1 MSRSAIRLVILLVP
15 VISGSALFA
24 ACSSPPIEQQVLTT
38 FFRAARV
45 RDNTTLASISAVG
58 FDPRTE
64 GSVQDF
70 KIDSIGAQ
78 QHRTLQIQQL
88 IDEEAKLRAEQVEF
102 TKKMRD
108 FYQSNSIAIDR
119 ASKAQQAKQAVK
131 GQDAELLS
139 AWTKWDADSRDYER
153 KLSQARQKTAKE
165 RAAAVTSLTPPGRD
179 DVDVTGMDVDIITEP
194 ITVTAQVQPP
204 AGATTPKT
212 MVVTLQ
218 RASGK
223 KGDQTIEGRWIIM
236 SIQSSGERAPTS

>member
-1 MSRSAIRLVILLVP
+1 MSRRVIFGCALL
-15 VISGSALFA
+15 IIA

-45 RDNTTLASISAVG
+45 RDNTTLASISAVN
-58 FDPRTE
+58 FDPRTD

-70 KIDSIGAQ
+70 KIDGIGAQ
-78 QHRTLQIQQL
+78 QHRKLELQQL
-88 IDEEAKLRAEQVEF
+88 TEEQDKIRAEQVEF

-119 ASKAQQAKQAVK
+119 AAKAQQAKQTVTGK
-131 GQDAELLS
+131 DAELL
-139 AWTKWDADSRDYER
+139 ATWTKWDGDSRDLER
-153 KLSQARQKTAKE
+153 KLSQARQKVAKE
-165 RAAAVTSLTPPGRD
+165 KATAVSSLTPPGRD
-179 DVDVTGMDVDIITEP
+179 DIDVSGMDVDIITEP
-194 ITVTAQVQPP
+194 VTVTAQVQSPTGQT
-204 AGATTPKT
+204 APKT

-236 SIQSSGERAPTS
+236 SIS